1 MAKKDLRAKVLGCF
15 DWVTS
20 AVDMPTNQAPII
32 EKKSKCTFI
41 VERGGV
47 VVVVVVVVVVGV
59 GVGVGVIPRPSS
71 HHRSSGLGS

>member
-1 MAKKDLRAKVLGCF
+1 
-15 DWVTS
+15 
-20 AVDMPTNQAPII
+20 MPTNQAPII

-47 VVVVVVVVVVGV
+47 VVVVVVGV

-71 HHRSSGLGS
+71 RHRSSGLGS

>member
-47 VVVVVVVVVVGV
+47 VVVVVVGVGV
-59 GVGVGVIPRPSS
+59 GVGVGVIPCPSS